1 LTDSVGERGL
11 TAEREHSMKEK
22 LTRRDMLKLGGGTLA
37 GVSLLGLAGCGGGG
51 GSSSSGNSSK
61 TLTLGNIGWA
71 ENLAVSNLT
80 KVLFEEDLGYEEV
93 ELKLLDVGPLFQGVA
108 GGDLHAFQD
117 VWMPNHE
124 DLLAK
129 VEDDVEHLDP
139 WFQGQTAFGLAVPHY
154 MENIRSIADLN
165 GAGTD
170 TILGIEPGAPFMEV
184 VEKDVIPAYNLNL
197 ELKASSTAGML
208 AEVERLYS
216 NKEPLVFM
224 PWVPHPMNQD
234 YEYHFLEDPKDA
246 QGTYDE
252 PAKISTVVNGDL
264 ESDDPAAYAFMK
276 TYTLTEDQ
284 LNSLMDEITKADDEA
299 EGAKAWLQ
307 QNRNVVDPWVQAA
320 KQA

>member
-1 LTDSVGERGL
+1 
-11 TAEREHSMKEK
+11 MKDK
-22 LTRRDMLKLGGGTLA
+22 LTRRDMLKLSGGTLA
-37 GVSLLGLAGCGGGG
+37 SVSLLGLAGCGGGG
-51 GSSSSGNSSK
+51 GSGSSGNSSK

-93 ELKLLDVGPLFQGVA
+93 ELKLLDVGPLFTGVA
-108 GGDLHAFQD
+108 SGDLHAFQD

-139 WFQGQTAFGLAVPHY
+139 WFQGQTAFGLAVPNY

-165 GAGTD
+165 QAGTD

-216 NKEPLVFM
+216 NKEPFVFM

-246 QGTYDE
+246 QGTFDA

-264 ESDDPAAYAFMK
+264 KSDDPAAYAFMK
-276 TYTLTEDQ
+276 SYTLTEDQ
-284 LNSLMDEITKADDEA
+284 LNSLMDEITKADDEI
-299 EGAKAWLQ
+299 EGSKAWLQ
-307 QNRNVVDPWVQAA
+307 QNRSVVDPWVQAA

>member
-1 LTDSVGERGL
+1 
-11 TAEREHSMKEK
+11 MKDK
-22 LTRRDMLKLGGGTLA
+22 LTRKDMLKLSGGTLA
-37 GVSLLGLAGCGGGG
+37 GVSLLGLAGCGSGG
-51 GSSSSGNSSK
+51 GSASSGNSSK

-117 VWMPNHE
+117 VWMPNHK

-139 WFQGQTAFGLAVPHY
+139 WFQGQTAFGLAVPNY
-154 MENIRSIADLN
+154 MSDIRSIADLN
-165 GAGTD
+165 QAGTD

-234 YEYHFLEDPKDA
+234 YEYHFLEDPKNA
-246 QGTYDE
+246 QGVFDD

-264 ESDDPAAYAFMK
+264 ESDDPAAYAFMNE
-276 TYTLTEDQ
+276 YTLTEDQ
-284 LNSLMDEITKADDEA
+284 LNSLMDEITKADDEI
-299 EGAKAWLQ
+299 EGSKAWLQ
-307 QNRNVVDPWVQAA
+307 QNRSVVDPWVQAA

>member
-1 LTDSVGERGL
+1 
-11 TAEREHSMKEK
+11 MKDR
-22 LTRRDMLKLGGGTLA
+22 LSRRDMLKLSGSTLA

-51 GSSSSGNSSK
+51 GSASSDNSSK

-71 ENLAVSNLT
+71 ENIAVSNLT
-80 KVLFEEDLGYEEV
+80 KVLFEEDLGYQEV

-117 VWMPNHE
+117 VWMPNHK
-124 DLLAK
+124 DLLAE

-154 MENIRSIADLN
+154 MKDVRSIADLN

-208 AEVERLYS
+208 AEVDRLYS
-216 NKEPLVFM
+216 KEEPFVFM
-224 PWVPHPMNQD
+224 PWIPHPMNQD
-234 YEYHFLEDPKDA
+234 YDYHFLKDPKNA
-246 QGTYDE
+246 QGDFDE
-252 PAKISTVVNGDL
+252 PAKISTVINGDL
-264 ESDDPAAYAFMK
+264 ESDDPAAYAFMNK
-276 TYTLTEDQ
+276 YTLNEDQ
-284 LNSLMDEITKADDEA
+284 LNSLMAEIAKAEDEPT
-299 EGAKAWLQ
+299 GAKAWLKN
-307 QNRNVVDPWVQAA
+307 NRSVVKPWIQAA

>member
-1 LTDSVGERGL
+1 
-11 TAEREHSMKEK
+11 MKNK
-22 LTRRDMLKLGGGTLA
+22 LTRRDMLKLSGGTLA

-93 ELKLLDVGPLFQGVA
+93 ELKLLDVVPLFTGVA
-108 GGDLHAFQD
+108 SGDLHAFQD

-124 DLLAK
+124 DFIAK
-129 VEDDVEHLDP
+129 AGDDVKLLDP

-154 MENIRSIADLN
+154 MKDIRSIADLN
-165 GAGTD
+165 EAGTD

-184 VEKDVIPAYNLNL
+184 VEKDVIPQYDLNL

-208 AEVERLYS
+208 AEVDRLYS
-216 NKEPLVFM
+216 NEEPFVFM

-234 YEYHFLEDPKDA
+234 YDYHFLKDPKDA
-246 QGTYDE
+246 QGAFDE
-252 PAKISTVVNGDL
+252 PAKISTVLNADL
-264 ESDDPAAYAFMK
+264 KSDDPTAWAFMNE
-276 TYTLTEDQ
+276 YTLTEDQ
-284 LNSLMDEITKADDEA
+284 LNSLMDEIAKADDDA
-299 EGAKAWLQ
+299 VAGSKAWLQ
-307 QNRNVVDPWVQAA
+307 QNRSVVKPWIQAA

>member
-1 LTDSVGERGL
+1 
-11 TAEREHSMKEK
+11 MKDK
-22 LTRRDMLKLGGGTLA
+22 LTRRDMLKLSGGTLA

-51 GSSSSGNSSK
+51 GSASSGNSSK

-117 VWMPNHE
+117 VWMPNHK

-139 WFQGQTAFGLAVPHY
+139 WFQGQTAFGLAVPNY
-154 MENIRSIADLN
+154 MSDIRSIADLN
-165 GAGTD
+165 QAGTD

-184 VEKDVIPAYNLNL
+184 VENDVIPAYDLNL

-216 NKEPLVFM
+216 DKEPLVFM

-234 YEYHFLEDPKDA
+234 FEYHFLEDPKNA
-246 QGTYDE
+246 QGVFDD

-276 TYTLTEDQ
+276 NYTLTEGQ
-284 LNSLMDEITKADDEA
+284 LNALMDEITKADDEI
-299 EGAKAWLQ
+299 EGSKAWLE
-307 QNRNVVDPWVQAA
+307 QNRGVVDPWVQAA